1 MEKGHGMNNLVGMLK
16 PIDNIIIVIASFPE
30 RAFLRILDIT
40 TTMYK
45 IRINNQL

>member
-1 MEKGHGMNNLVGMLK
+1 MENGHCMNKLVTKLN
-16 PIDNIIIVIASFPE
+16 PIDSKIIVTASFPE